1 MGKALYQKINGK
13 KICTGCHKDQPIGMF
28 GVIKKRNGKHVQ
40 KSKCTDCLQQA
51 TEYWRKNH
59 RDRYMA
65 YRKKYYKDNLSEL
78 RYKHY
83 VADAAI
89 RNRAFNIAKE
99 EFISLFNQPCDY
111 CGGQESLNGVD
122 RLDNQQGYIVGNVV
136 PCCSVCNFM
145 KKKMNK
151 NEFLCWVHK
160 ISLHQASLNRR
171 EHHA

>member
-1 MGKALYQKINGK
+1 MKALYQEVNGK

-59 RDRYMA
+59 REKYFGARQKYREANKEKLRAKA
-65 YRKKYYKDNLSEL
+65 YRDGAKHRGLSCEL
-78 RYKHY
+78 SQ
-83 VADAAI
+83 
-89 RNRAFNIAKE
+89 E
-99 EFISLFNQPCDY
+99 EFISLFNQPCEY

-122 RLDNQQGYIVGNVV
+122 RLYNTEGYIAGNVV
-136 PCCSVCNFM
+136 PCCTVCNFM

-151 NEFLCWVHK
+151 DEFLCWIHK